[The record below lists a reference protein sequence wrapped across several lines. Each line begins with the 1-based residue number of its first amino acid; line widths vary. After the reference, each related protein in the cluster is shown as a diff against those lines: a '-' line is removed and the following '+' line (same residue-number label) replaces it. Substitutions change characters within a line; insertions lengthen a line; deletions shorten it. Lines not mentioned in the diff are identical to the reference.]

1 MEINKMKKKLIILS
15 TMIFTFFSLTGI
27 GQAQLRLSFKATGG
41 YGTISP
47 GDINAVIKSKD
58 NMLKDLASIYGYTK
72 EGALEKINWGLN
84 FEGEFILNLTDNLGI
99 GLGSGYIQWK
109 KRSTASLIVDT
120 LGTVNNNGEPN
131 ITAIPI
137 KISVYYFY
145 PVASKMNVFLNG
157 GVGYYFGKIT
167 LSLEE
172 DIVSTSIVDV
182 WQVFKVKDNGIGFHG
197 GIGFEY
203 NIVQNIAFFVEGAGR
218 YAKLKDWKGEVT
230 YKDWLDQLTEKRSGT
245 FWYYEF
251 ERYGKYY
258 PNVDIKEDKPTDPHF
273 KNLRKF
279 ECNLS
284 GLSLKVGIRI
294 KL

>member
-1 MEINKMKKKLIILS
+1 MKKKLIILS

-157 GVGYYFGKIT
+157 GIGYYFGKIT

>member
-1 MEINKMKKKLIILS
+1 MKKKLIILS

>member
-1 MEINKMKKKLIILS
+1 MNKMKKKLIILS
-15 TMIFTFFSLTGI
+15 TMTFTFFSLTGI
-27 GQAQLRLSFKATGG
+27 GQAQLRLSLKATGG

-47 GDINAVIKSKD
+47 GDINAVINSKD
-58 NMLKDLASIYGYTK
+58 NMLKDLARIYGYTK

-84 FEGEFILNLTDNLGI
+84 FEGEFILNLTDNIGI
-99 GLGSGYIQWK
+99 GLGSGYIQRK
-109 KRSTASLIVDT
+109 KSSTASLTIET
-120 LGTVNNNGEPN
+120 MGTINNNGKPN

-145 PVASKMNVFLNG
+145 PVASRMNVFLKG
-157 GVGYYFGKIT
+157 GIGYYFGKIT
-167 LSLEE
+167 LRLEE
-172 DIVSTSIVDV
+172 DIVSTSTVDV
-182 WQVFKVKDNGIGFHG
+182 WQDFKVKDNGIGFHG
-197 GIGFEY
+197 GLGFEY
-203 NIVQNIAFFVEGAGR
+203 NIVQNIAFFVEGEGR
-218 YAKLKDWKGEVT
+218 YAKLKDWKGDMT

-258 PNVDIKEDKPTDPHF
+258 SDVDIREDKPTDSHF

-279 ECNLS
+279 ECNFS
-284 GLSLKVGIRI
+284 AFSLKVGIRI

>member
-1 MEINKMKKKLIILS
+1 MKKKFIVLS
-15 TMIFTFFSLTGI
+15 TMIFTFFSMTGI

-41 YGTISP
+41 YGTISL

-109 KRSTASLIVDT
+109 KSSTASLIVET
-120 LGTVNNNGEPN
+120 EGTINYNVEPT

-145 PVASKMNVFLNG
+145 PVASRMNIFLKG
-157 GVGYYFGKIT
+157 GIGYYFGKIT
-167 LSLEE
+167 LSSKEE
-172 DIVSTSIVDV
+172 MIATLYRVKV
-182 WQVFKVKDNGIGFHG
+182 WQDFKVRDNGIGFHG
-197 GIGFEY
+197 GLGFEY
-203 NIVQNIAFFVEGAGR
+203 NIVQNIAFFVEGEGR
-218 YAKLKDWKGEVT
+218 YAKLKDWKGDVT
-230 YKDWLDQLTEKRSGT
+230 YIDLWDQLTKKRSGT

-258 PNVDIKEDKPTDPHF
+258 SDVDIREDKPTDPHF

>member
-1 MEINKMKKKLIILS
+1 
-15 TMIFTFFSLTGI
+15 MIFTFFSLTGI

-109 KRSTASLIVDT
+109 KRSTTSLIIETV
-120 LGTVNNNGEPN
+120 GTINNNAEPN
-131 ITAIPI
+131 ITTIPI

-145 PVASKMNVFLNG
+145 PGASKMNIFLKG
-157 GVGYYFGKIT
+157 GIGYYFGKIT

-172 DIVSTSIVDV
+172 DIVSTSIVEA

>member
-1 MEINKMKKKLIILS
+1 
-15 TMIFTFFSLTGI
+15 MIFTFFSLTGI

-172 DIVSTSIVDV
+172 DIISTSIVDV

-284 GLSLKVGIRI
+284 GISLKVGIRI

>member
-1 MEINKMKKKLIILS
+1 MEMNKMKKKLIILS
-15 TMIFTFFSLTGI
+15 TMTFTFFSLTGI
-27 GQAQLRLSFKATGG
+27 GQAQLRLSLKATGG

-47 GDINAVIKSKD
+47 GDINAVINSKD
-58 NMLKDLASIYGYTK
+58 NMLKDLARIYGYTK

-84 FEGEFILNLTDNLGI
+84 FEGEFILNLTDNIGI
-99 GLGSGYIQWK
+99 GLGSGYIQRK
-109 KRSTASLIVDT
+109 KSSTASLTIET
-120 LGTVNNNGEPN
+120 MGTINNNGKPN

-145 PVASKMNVFLNG
+145 PVASRMNVFLKG
-157 GVGYYFGKIT
+157 GIGYYFGKIT
-167 LSLEE
+167 LRLEE
-172 DIVSTSIVDV
+172 DIVSTSTVDV
-182 WQVFKVKDNGIGFHG
+182 WQDFKVKDNGIGFHG
-197 GIGFEY
+197 GLGFEY
-203 NIVQNIAFFVEGAGR
+203 NIVQNIAFFVEGEGR
-218 YAKLKDWKGEVT
+218 YAKLKDWKGDMT

-258 PNVDIKEDKPTDPHF
+258 SDVDIREDKPTDSHF

-279 ECNLS
+279 ECNFS
-284 GLSLKVGIRI
+284 AFSLKVGIRI